1 MNPTQ
6 SPVRKYLKD
15 ALLLGTAVC
24 SVLLS
29 VTAIASITVKD
40 DRGVEVLLKNPAQ
53 RVVSMLPSL
62 TESVCSLGKCSAL
75 VGVDRFSNW
84 PKSVDAL
91 PRLGGIA
98 DANIEGIVRLKPD
111 LVLVEKSSPLI
122 ARLRSLGIS
131 VMAFDVQTMADV
143 QRTLRKLDVV
153 LGSTESGAVWERIQ
167 LDIARASRALSPS
180 QKAARV
186 YFEVN
191 PAPFAAGKTSFIGEL
206 LDRLGMQNI
215 ATEKM
220 GTYPKINPEFVVQS
234 RPDLIMT
241 TETSPKQLMQ
251 RPGWKSIPAIQ
262 ANRVCFFSAAQ
273 ADVLVRPGPRMG
285 DAAYLIADCAMK
297 SLPK

>member
-1 MNPTQ
+1 MNNRKISFLLYTGASFLLLNPT
-6 SPVRKYLKD
+6 
-15 ALLLGTAVC
+15 AF
-24 SVLLS
+24 
-29 VTAIASITVKD
+29 ASITVKD
-40 DRGVEVLLKNPAQ
+40 DRGIQLRLSAPAQ

-62 TESVCSLGKCSAL
+62 TESVCALGKCSVL

-98 DANIEGIVRLKPD
+98 DANIEGIIRLKPD
-111 LVLVEKSSPLI
+111 LVFVEKSSPLI
-122 ARLRSLGIS
+122 SRLQSLGIS
-131 VMAFDVQTMADV
+131 VMAFDVQSMADV
-143 QRTLRKLDVV
+143 QRTLRQLDAV

-167 LDIARASRALSPS
+167 LDIARASRSLSPS

-215 ATEKM
+215 ISEKM
-220 GTYPKINPEFVVQS
+220 GAYPKINPEFVVQS
-234 RPDLIMT
+234 KPDLIMT
-241 TETSPKQLMQ
+241 TEASPKLLAQ
-251 RPGWKSIPAIQ
+251 RPGWKSIPAIE
-262 ANRVCFFSAAQ
+262 ANHVCFFSAAQ

-285 DAAYLIADCAMK
+285 EAAGLIADCAIK

>member
-1 MNPTQ
+1 M
-6 SPVRKYLKD
+6 SVGVALFILGFSLAVFAAPVP
-15 ALLLGTAVC
+15 
-24 SVLLS
+24 VL
-29 VTAIASITVKD
+29 D
-40 DRGVEVLLKNPAQ
+40 DRGVVVVFDKPPQ
-53 RVVSMLPSL
+53 RVISLLPSL
-62 TESVCSLGKCSAL
+62 TESVCALGKCSVL

-84 PKSVDAL
+84 PKSVDTL
-91 PRLGGIA
+91 PKLGGIA
-98 DANIEGIVRLKPD
+98 DANIEGVVRLKPD

-122 ARLRSLGIS
+122 GRLQSLGIS
-131 VMAFDVQTMADV
+131 VMAFDVQSMTDL
-143 QRTLRKLDVV
+143 QRTLRQLDVV

-167 LDIARASRALSPS
+167 LDIARANRALSPS

-191 PAPFAAGKTSFIGEL
+191 AAPFAAGKTSFIGEL

-220 GTYPKINPEFVVQS
+220 GAYPKINPEFVVQA
-234 RPDLIMT
+234 RPDLIMS

-262 ANRVCFFSAAQ
+262 ANRICFFSATQ
-273 ADVLVRPGPRMG
+273 SDVLVRPGPRMG
-285 DAAYLIADCAMK
+285 EAASLIADCAMK